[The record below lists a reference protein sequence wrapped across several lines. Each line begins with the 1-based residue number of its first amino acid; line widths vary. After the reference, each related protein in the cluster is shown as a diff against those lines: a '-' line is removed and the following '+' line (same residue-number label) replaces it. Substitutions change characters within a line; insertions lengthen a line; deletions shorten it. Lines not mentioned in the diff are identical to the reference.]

1 MTMEGEEHRSPGWS
15 LSRYDPARSR
25 QLRGSLEGLRQRGN
39 ELGIN
44 LCTYQDI
51 SESAGVQGDF
61 WNLFGA

>member
-1 MTMEGEEHRSPGWS
+1 MEGEVHNSAGLTGCCPDMI
-15 LSRYDPARSR
+15 LYAR
-25 QLRGSLEGLRQRGN
+25 GNYGERGN

-61 WNLFGA
+61 TDPLGS

>member
-1 MTMEGEEHRSPGWS
+1 MDGEAHNSAGLTGCGP
-15 LSRYDPARSR
+15 DMIPDAR
-25 QLRGSLEGLRQRGN
+25 GNYGGN

-61 WNLFGA
+61 TDPFGS